1 MAQPWF
7 DQQLYSWIPGATYGV
22 VAGIVGGLVG
32 WLAPRGRARSFV
44 LRAWVGLWL
53 AGVILLAVGLVA
65 LFQGQPFGI
74 WYGFLLTGVIGT
86 LVVGANYFTVK
97 ITYRRV
103 EERKLA
109 IRDLL

>member
-1 MAQPWF
+1 MTQPWF
-7 DQQLYSWIPGATYGV
+7 DPTHYAWIPGATYGV
-22 VAGIVGGLVG
+22 VAGILSGLVG

-44 LRAWVGLWL
+44 LRSWAGLWF

-65 LFQGQPFGI
+65 LFQGQPWGI
-74 WYGFLLTGVIGT
+74 WYGFLLTGAIGT
-86 LVVGANYFTVK
+86 LVVGANYYTVK
-97 ITYRRV
+97 ITYQRV